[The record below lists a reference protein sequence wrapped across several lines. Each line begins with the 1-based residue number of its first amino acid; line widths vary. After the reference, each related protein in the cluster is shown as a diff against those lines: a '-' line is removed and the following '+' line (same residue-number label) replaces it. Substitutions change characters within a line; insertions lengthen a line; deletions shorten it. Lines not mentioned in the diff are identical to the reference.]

1 MNLMNLT
8 GTLDT
13 HSVIL
18 SREIG
23 KLEDVYSLIDLVE
36 EKLRLDIS
44 LTLILLESDGE
55 AKIEENPVLDIKDE
69 TKDDEAIKD
78 NQEPELQYDETDE
91 DADDPNFKPEDTIPK
106 TETKVTTIKIKKQKV
121 TEDDT
126 GGCLCN
132 ECGKTYRNAKSLKRH
147 KKDVHLNEKNGG
159 HLCNEC
165 GKQYKNT
172 QHLNRHKRA
181 VHLKEMKTYTCP
193 ICKKEGTYKYYADF
207 FKHRQICEAELPE
220 NAERYVCTICEAKFG
235 TYYNWKNHHYVCS
248 GEKPKRSANAK
259 ATVYK
264 CHYENCDFTNLKK
277 IKFTNHINV
286 VHLNLPKIKDFFCE
300 TCGKTFEANR
310 LLKRHLLVHSDIRSL
325 HCTKCDNSFKTQFDL
340 RKHMKIHSDIRAE
353 ICPFCGKGFKQK
365 ATLYRHKLSCP
376 SNPKNAAAN

>member
-18 SREIG
+18 SREIA

-69 TKDDEAIKD
+69 TKDDLAIKE
-78 NQEPELQYDETDE
+78 NQELEQQYDETDE

-121 TEDDT
+121 TEDGA
-126 GGCLCN
+126 GGC
-132 ECGKTYRNAKSLKRH
+132 
-147 KKDVHLNEKNGG
+147 
-159 HLCNEC
+159 LCNEC

-310 LLKRHLLVHSDIRSL
+310 SLKRHLLVHSDIRSL

-340 RKHMKIHSDIRAE
+340 RKHMKIHSDIRSQ
-353 ICPFCGKGFKQK
+353 ICPFCSKGFKQH
-365 ATLYRHKLSCP
+365 ATLYRHRLSCS
-376 SNPKNAAAN
+376 SNPKNKQTS